1 MSRLQ
6 RTLIA
11 LRESFRDPESNE
23 EPKELKWAEITY
35 GKVLEMLREN
45 KFEDSEVL
53 LGARDWVISRIAY
66 GTALQL
72 EVGSPEPDPEG
83 MTEASSGAQELQAL
97 VDLYKDLRDL
107 VEKLYDE
114 EKEKGDSRCR
124 MKV

>member
-1 MSRLQ
+1 VGGNHLWKSSR
-6 RTLIA
+6 
-11 LRESFRDPESNE
+11 N
-23 EPKELKWAEITY
+23 
-35 GKVLEMLREN
+35 
-45 KFEDSEVL
+45 
-53 LGARDWVISRIAY
+53 DWVISRIAY